1 MTTSDETEED
11 DDDDDDTIT
20 ESYSR
25 SSRVDIYRLA
35 IRTNS
40 EILEDLAA
48 IIRILRQINALY
60 RVFHNNSHHFT
71 TLRTR
76 RGFFSHVRRTNLS
89 RQYDDNND
97 SIEDE
102 EESVLDEDEEEAN
115 KLLEAGLEDL
125 QAVLTMDSSHEDTG
139 RRKRQSTLA
148 LLSLITY
155 QYEHCSDQ
163 YLSRYLDPDGVY
175 DPTLAIFAAAIY
187 EEDEEGYEP
196 KSCRDIMIA
205 AEELYG
211 PGWLKEFHKGKEGA
225 LRKMLE
231 KLTFIAKIRL
241 KIRDT
246 DRPIAR

>member
-1 MTTSDETEED
+1 MPTTIANNTRYTSVRRPLLQHNNDDSEDEGFIMTTM
-11 DDDDDDTIT
+11 
-20 ESYSR
+20 
-25 SSRVDIYRLA
+25 DIYRLA

-60 RVFHNNSHHFT
+60 Q
-71 TLRTR
+71 LEE
-76 RGFFSHVRRTNLS
+76 
-89 RQYDDNND
+89 D
-97 SIEDE
+97 SLVMSE
-102 EESVLDEDEEEAN
+102 EPIYQD
-115 KLLEAGLEDL
+115 KAGLEDL